1 MSVKTYGV
9 SSMVAP
15 LQRVALHA
23 PGKTLRNADAHQ
35 WHYGDSFDPKELG
48 KDYQKF
54 VSHIEQAGVE
64 VLWMPENTESAD
76 AVFTY
81 DASLMTP
88 QGAILMNPGK
98 VLRASESESH
108 RLFYQSMNIPVIGQV
123 MGEATCEAGDTL
135 WLDDQTLLIGRGYR
149 TNEAGIIQMQNMLG
163 NQGVTVLAFDLP
175 CYKGE
180 QACLHLMSLI
190 SLLAEDLALVH
201 KALLPVALAQLLRSR
216 GFELLEAPVDEF
228 EASGG
233 LNLNVLT
240 LAPRH
245 VVAIDGCDKTLSLMR
260 NAGCKIDTF
269 SGESLCIPCEGGPT
283 CMTRPIL
290 RASNKQKAQY

>member
-1 MSVKTYGV
+1 MSVKNYGV

-23 PGKTLRNADAHQ
+23 PASALQNADANQ
-35 WHYGDSFDPKELG
+35 WHYGPRFDPKTLG
-48 KDYQKF
+48 KENQKF
-54 VSHIEQAGVE
+54 VSHIEKAGID
-64 VLWMPENTESAD
+64 VLWMSENPESAD

-88 QGAILMNPGK
+88 HGAILMNPGK
-98 VLRASESESH
+98 VHRVSEPESH
-108 RLFYQSMNIPVIGQV
+108 RVFYQSMNIPIIGAV
-123 MGEATCEAGDTL
+123 TGKATCEAGDTL
-135 WLDDQTLLIGRGYR
+135 WLDDKTLLMGRGYR
-149 TNEAGIIQMQNMLG
+149 TNDAGVAQMQNMLRD
-163 NQGVTVLAFDLP
+163 QGVTVLAFDLP
-175 CYKGE
+175 CYQGE

-190 SLLAEDLALVH
+190 SLLADDLALVH
-201 KALLPVALAQLLRSR
+201 KTLLPVALAQLLRTS
-216 GFELLEAPVDEF
+216 GFELLEVPVDEF

-245 VVAIDGCDKTLSLMR
+245 VVAIDSCEKTLSLMR
-260 NAGCKIDTF
+260 NAGCDIDSF
-269 SGESLCIPCEGGPT
+269 NGESLCIPCEGGPT

-290 RASNKQKAQY
+290 RSTNI

>member
-1 MSVKTYGV
+1 MSVNNYGV

-23 PGKTLRNADAHQ
+23 PGSTLQNADVHQ
-35 WHYGDSFDPKELG
+35 WHYGQSFNPKELG

-64 VLWMPENTESAD
+64 VLWMAENTESAD

-88 QGAILMNPGK
+88 KGAILMNPGK
-98 VLRASESESH
+98 TLRMSEVKAH
-108 RLFYQSMNIPVIGQV
+108 RVFYQSMNIPVIGQV
-123 MGEATCEAGDTL
+123 TGKAKCEAGDTL
-135 WLDDQTLLIGRGYR
+135 WLDDQTLLVGRGYR
-149 TNEAGIIQMQNMLG
+149 TNDAGIAQMQTMLG
-163 NQGVTVLAFDLP
+163 DQGINVLAFDLP
-175 CYKGE
+175 CYQGE

-190 SLLAEDLALVH
+190 SLLADDLALVH
-201 KALLPVALAQLLRSR
+201 KTLLPVALAQLLSTR
-216 GFELLEAPVDEF
+216 GVELLEAPADEF

-245 VVAIDGCDKTLSLMR
+245 VVAIDGCDKTLLLMR
-260 NAGCKIDTF
+260 SAGCEVVTF

-283 CMTRPIL
+283 CMTRPVL
-290 RASNKQKAQY
+290 RSIKK

>member
-1 MSVKTYGV
+1 MPVKAYGV

-23 PGKTLRNADAHQ
+23 PGNTLRNADAHQ
-35 WHYGDSFDPKELG
+35 WHYGDSFDPNALG
-48 KDYQKF
+48 KDYQTF
-54 VSHIEQAGVE
+54 VSSIERAGVE
-64 VLWMPENTESAD
+64 VLWMLENTESAD
-76 AVFTY
+76 AIFTY

-88 QGAILMNPGK
+88 QGAILMKPGK
-98 VLRASESESH
+98 ILRKGESEAH
-108 RLFYQSMNIPVIGQV
+108 RRFYQSMNIPIVGQV
-123 MGEATCEAGDTL
+123 TGDATCEAGDTL
-135 WLDDQTLLIGRGYR
+135 WLDDHTLLIGRGYR
-149 TNEAGIIQMQNMLG
+149 TNQAGINQMQSMLG
-163 NQGVTVLAFDLP
+163 NQGINVLAFDLP
-175 CYKGE
+175 CYQGE

-201 KALLPVALAQLLRSR
+201 KVLLPVALAQLLSSR
-216 GFELLEAPVDEF
+216 GIELLEAPTDEF

-240 LAPRH
+240 LAPRQ
-245 VVAIDGCDKTLSLMR
+245 VVAIEGYDQTLSLMH
-260 NAGCKIDTF
+260 NAGCKIDIF

-290 RASNKQKAQY
+290 RGANN